1 MLLARLLLLSSSAE
15 LWTRG
20 SLHATVRDM
29 SPGQIN
35 ESFGLRD
42 RMSALVRGGN
52 ADNIEALLEDVHP
65 SDIADVVE
73 SLDEE
78 GRLALLRA
86 LPSGLASETLSE
98 MEEGDARGELLASL
112 APAEGAGLI
121 HALSDDDAA
130 DLVGELDPIDRDRI
144 LAELPEEEAGDILD
158 LLQYGEDTAGGIMTT
173 ALVSVFGTVTA
184 GEAVDVV
191 RIQGR
196 EVEDFYTVFV
206 IDEKSRL
213 LGTVPLDDLIVA
225 DTDDLVQSLVE
236 PTVASVFPEA
246 DQEDVGYLIARYNL
260 VSIPVVT
267 GDGVLLGRIT
277 FDDVIDVIEAET
289 TEDLLLFSGLSEE
302 EELKGSSLDAVRT
315 RLPWLFLNAMTAS
328 LAAAVVWW
336 FREEIVSATLLAVI
350 MPVVAG
356 LGGNA
361 GQQAL
366 AVTIRRLAT
375 SAGPLDARNRVVSK
389 ELSVALFNGAA
400 MGVVV
405 AVAATGLAIA
415 MGTQTR
421 LGLVVLLAMWGNI
434 AMAGFA
440 GSYIPTFLDRRGQDP
455 AVASTVFLTAL
466 TDLTGFLL
474 LLGLASLIL

>member
-1 MLLARLLLLSSSAE
+1 MSS
-15 LWTRG
+15 
-20 SLHATVRDM
+20 
-29 SPGQIN
+29 GQID

-42 RMSALVRGGN
+42 RMSSLISSGE
-52 ADNIEALLEDVHP
+52 ADVVEALLEEFHP

-73 SLDEE
+73 SLEE
-78 GRLALLRA
+78 EDRLVLLRA
-86 LPSGLASETLSE
+86 LPSGLASETLAE
-98 MEEGDARGELLASL
+98 MEEGELRAELLASL

-121 HALSDDDAA
+121 HELSDDDAA
-130 DLVGELDPIDRDRI
+130 DLVGELAPADRDRI

-158 LLQYGEDTAGGIMTT
+158 LLQYGGDTAGGIMTT

-184 GEAVDVV
+184 GEAIDVV
-191 RIQGR
+191 RVQGR

-206 IDEKSRL
+206 IDEESRL

-225 DTDDLVQSLVE
+225 NTDDLVQSLVE
-236 PTVASVFPEA
+236 PTVASVLPEA
-246 DQEDVGYLIARYNL
+246 DQEDVGHLIARYNL

-267 GDGVLLGRIT
+267 GGGVLLGRIT

-315 RLPWLFLNAMTAS
+315 RLPWLLLNAMTAS

-336 FREEIVSATLLAVI
+336 FRDEIVSATLLAVV

-366 AVTIRRLAT
+366 AVTVRRLAT
-375 SAGPLDARNRVVSK
+375 SAGPLDTTNRVVGK

-405 AVAATGLAIA
+405 AVAATGLAVA